1 MAQSDTAAWAA
12 LVERVEKLEA
22 EVKGMRE
29 GRELMQELYGEP
41 ADHTEERAER
51 AALTPRRPG
60 RPPGS

>member
-1 MAQSDTAAWAA
+1 
-12 LVERVEKLEA
+12 LVERVEKLE
-22 EVKGMRE
+22 ETVKEMRE
-29 GRELMQELYGEP
+29 GRDLMPELYGEP

>member
-22 EVKGMRE
+22 EVKEMRE
-29 GRELMQELYGEP
+29 GRELAQELYGEQP
-41 ADHTEERAER
+41 DHAPERAV
-51 AALTPRRPG
+51 LRRPG